1 MKRTLLVLAIIAFS
15 GLTFGQHWITQGLGW
30 STTSRGVMNV
40 FATSSTVAWAGGY
53 DGSGGSA
60 ACQDVAV
67 TTDGGTTWTPHVI
80 SGASGLSVSMIT
92 AIDENTAWAAMYKVS
107 GSNLQG
113 VYKTTDGGATWARQG
128 TSSMYTASASFPDC
142 LYFFDANNG
151 CAIGDPISG
160 KFEIYTTGDGGTT
173 WTVVDPTT
181 LPAITT
187 GEAGWTVDCGASGS
201 NIWFGTNKGHVY
213 RSADKG
219 LTWTAAAIPNMTG
232 KNTWPAF
239 KDANNGF
246 CMKFYSTTDTL
257 GLLAGSTDGGVT
269 YTAAT
274 YGGSL
279 YNNQLTFVAGTAS
292 TWVSSGVDA
301 TNQPNRVGL
310 AYSFDDG
317 ANFNAVDPDLQGTQ
331 VTCETSFNDSVMYAG
346 SFSTGTTDGIFV
358 CHVPVVAA
366 VANFT
371 SNTQA
376 VAKGGQ
382 IIYTNTSTG
391 IATSPCTYLW
401 TFQGG
406 TPATSSSKNP
416 PVVTY
421 NTSGTFNV
429 TLKVSNAF
437 GSVNSLV
444 KTGYVYVGGVGVDEI
459 SESGIKVYPNPVKDI
474 LNVETGSN
482 IQMIQIF
489 NVAGQLVINKQL
501 DSKTAS
507 VNTSSLKAGIYMLK
521 VTTENAT
528 IERKVVVQ

>member
-1 MKRTLLVLAIIAFS
+1 
-15 GLTFGQHWITQGLGW
+15 
-30 STTSRGVMNV
+30 MNV
-40 FATSSTVAWAGGY
+40 FACSSTVAWAGGY
-53 DGSGGSA
+53 DGSGSAA

-67 TTDGGTTWTPHVI
+67 TTDGGNTWTPKVI
-80 SGASGLSVSMIT
+80 SGATGLSVSMIT
-92 AIDENTAWAAMYKVS
+92 AVDENTAWAAMYKVT

-113 VYKTTDGGATWARQG
+113 IYKTTDGGATWTRQG
-128 TSSMYTASASFPDC
+128 SSSMFTATASFPDC
-142 LYFFDANNG
+142 VYFFDANNG
-151 CAIGDPISG
+151 CAIGDPVSS

-173 WTVVDPTT
+173 WTQVTPSS

-187 GEAGWTVDCGASGS
+187 GEAGWTVDCGANGN

-219 LTWTAAAIPNMTG
+219 LTWTAVTIPNMAG

-257 GLLAGSTDGGVT
+257 NLLAKSTDGGVT

-279 YNNQLTFVAGTAS
+279 YNNQLTFVPGTTS

-301 TNQPNRVGL
+301 TNQATRVGL
-310 AYSFDDG
+310 SYSFDDG
-317 ANFNAVDPDLQGTQ
+317 VNFNAVDPDLQGTQ

-346 SFSTGTTDGIFV
+346 SFSTGTSDGIYV
-358 CHVPVVAA
+358 CHAPVVGATAA
-366 VANFT
+366 FT

-382 IIYTNTSTG
+382 VIFTNTSTG
-391 IATSPCTYLW
+391 TATATCYYAW

-406 TPATSSSKNP
+406 TPGTSSSKNP
-416 PVVTY
+416 SAITY
-421 NTSGTFNV
+421 NTSGTYNV
-429 TLKVSNAF
+429 TLKVTNAF
-437 GSVNSLV
+437 GSLNTLV
-444 KTGYVYVGGVGVDEI
+444 KTGYIYVGGVGVDEL
-459 SESGIKVYPNPVKDI
+459 SQSGIKVYPNPVKDVM
-474 LNVETGSN
+474 NVEAGSGIQQIQLFNITG
-482 IQMIQIF
+482 QM
-489 NVAGQLVINKQL
+489 VINKQV
-501 DSKTAS
+501 DSKTITL
-507 VNTSSLKAGIYMLK
+507 NTSSLKAGIYMLK
-521 VTTENAT
+521 VITENGT